1 MSIILIKIIF
11 NTEIVIKNDK
21 DLFFNVDYINKKLN
35 LI

>member
-11 NTEIVIKNDK
+11 NTDIVIKNDK
-21 DLFFNVDYINKKLN
+21 DFFNVDYINKKLN